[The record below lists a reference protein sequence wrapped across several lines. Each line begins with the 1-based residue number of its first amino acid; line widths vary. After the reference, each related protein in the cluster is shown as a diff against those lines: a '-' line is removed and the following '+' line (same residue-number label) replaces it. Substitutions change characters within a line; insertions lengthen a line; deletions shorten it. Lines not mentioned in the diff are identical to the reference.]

1 MGKASPSI
9 SGQQTKLEERN
20 HNQLPSA
27 IKNQTR
33 TKGQRK
39 KDKRAG
45 GGKAGGGRGGRW
57 SPSAGDDE
65 LEVSWKSGATPQPAG
80 PGNALGFCGLF
91 EDAGTI
97 AGLTLLS
104 GGELSGQRQALA
116 YSCAG

>member
-27 IKNQTR
+27 IKNQTC

-45 GGKAGGGRGGRW
+45 GEGRRQQR
-57 SPSAGDDE
+57 GDD
-65 LEVSWKSGATPQPAG
+65 GG
-80 PGNALGFCGLF
+80 LGMMN
-91 EDAGTI
+91 
-97 AGLTLLS
+97 
-104 GGELSGQRQALA
+104 
-116 YSCAG
+116 YK

>member
-27 IKNQTR
+27 IKNQTC

-45 GGKAGGGRGGRW
+45 VGGRQEAMEPERW
-57 SPSAGDDE
+57 G
-65 LEVSWKSGATPQPAG
+65 
-80 PGNALGFCGLF
+80 
-91 EDAGTI
+91 
-97 AGLTLLS
+97 
-104 GGELSGQRQALA
+104 
-116 YSCAG
+116 